1 MFNQIYRYLSS
12 ILILMMVL
20 GLFACSQTE
29 ETPESPTNT
38 SPIYTTHLSA
48 AMDAKDYDEKYE
60 EGINKAIEYFGSY
73 TGVYVYIYDTTGLD
87 ATIQDFC
94 EKSDAY
100 TTNDYSSCYAYES
113 SSGHIKSDLETA
125 QSNSFMTWLSSNNGF
140 YAIFFALGDLLG
152 DGQHDDS
159 APYLAHL
166 AVHEYAHVFQ
176 GSKLDVDDR
185 PYNQIF
191 NEGYAQMI
199 GQYIG
204 DLNEYVTFETIM
216 LDAFRQFY
224 EEHKK
229 DRSQFLA
236 AINDNFETITS
247 DQRMPFMYAGASWCM
262 AYLIHRNNASCTSNC
277 TQGLNDLK
285 SYYEQAQST
294 NHEAIFKQL
303 FNYESYSEFYT
314 EVIDFLNAND
324 EDELNTAVAAMKTWI
339 DTLESRLPQD
349 TATLLEN

>member
-1 MFNQIYRYLSS
+1 MFNQIYRFLSS

-152 DGQHDDS
+152 DGVDDDT
-159 APYLAHL
+159 PEYLAHL

-204 DLNEYVTFETIM
+204 GVNDFLSFDNEMKNAYQ
-216 LDAFRQFY
+216 QFY
-224 EEHKK
+224 EEHIK
-229 DRSQFLA
+229 DRDQFLA
-236 AINDNFETITS
+236 AINDNFENIES

-262 AYLIHRNNASCTSNC
+262 AYLINKNNGDCTTNC
-277 TQGLNDLK
+277 KQGLIDLK

-314 EVIDFLNAND
+314 EVIDFLNSGGESD
-324 EDELNTAVAAMKTWI
+324 VDTAVSAMQTWI
-339 DTLESRLPQD
+339 EALAEKLP
-349 TATLLEN
+349 TTSAELLAD